1 MPINKVNYGN
11 TTLIDLT
18 DTTATASEVLSGY
31 SFHDVTG
38 ALVEGTLFYQDGD
51 NLGYGL
57 NTSNYVN
64 VGQADYMVI

>member
-31 SFHDVTG
+31 LFHDVTG
-38 ALVEGTLFYQDGD
+38 TLVEGTLYYQDGD